1 MPPNPVAVKSFLR
14 YFVVPNHADKRTAEG
29 DEADNGEEASRDD
42 LCVDN
47 VFHVSHRIR

>member
-1 MPPNPVAVKSFLR
+1 MLYCLQMIPSD
-14 YFVVPNHADKRTAEG
+14 ADERTAEG

-42 LCVDN
+42 LCVDD